1 MHTRVELSHLIRLR
15 CLTLLSPFISSKSRL
30 SRDVNKYIDDV
41 YPTMKVIFF
50 ASTLL
55 LIDSNQICYGFY
67 ARRIVK
73 LVLGLSVRHW
83 DMLHILWVTHQRPP
97 KDRRGYRSLFRK
109 EVFIYC
115 ITLVRRDDIEWFAW
129 GGKAR
134 RSSSMGGWIPG
145 GKRFSTSSLYASGVK
160 PHFEPLWLAVVTAKH
175 YTCWLCHRGG
185 SLASHPRES
194 TLSFRLTQALSGYG
208 R

>member
-97 KDRRGYRSLFRK
+97 KDRRGYKGGFYLLYHTGQTGWYRMICLRRK
-109 EVFIYC
+109 SSPKFIDGRLNSWRKTVFD
-115 ITLVRRDDIEWFAW
+115 L
-129 GGKAR
+129 
-134 RSSSMGGWIPG
+134 
-145 GKRFSTSSLYASGVK
+145 
-160 PHFEPLWLAVVTAKH
+160 LAV
-175 YTCWLCHRGG
+175 
-185 SLASHPRES
+185 REW
-194 TLSFRLTQALSGYG
+194 REAALWATMARCRHS
-208 R
+208 